1 MTKPNKRIKDKL
13 KKPGYLDMPIG
24 GLIIEAGNSVEYKT
38 GDWKTKH
45 PDIDK
50 EKCSN
55 CLLCYIYCPD
65 NSIVLEDIKVKEVD
79 LDHCK
84 GCGIC
89 AEECPKNAITMRPE

>member
-1 MTKPNKRIKDKL
+1 MPAEKKRTRDKL
-13 KKPGYLDMPIG
+13 KMPGYLDMPSG

-38 GDWKTKH
+38 GEWKTKH

-50 EKCSN
+50 VKCSN
-55 CLLCYIYCPD
+55 CLLCYIYCPENCVELND
-65 NSIVLEDIKVKEVD
+65 VKIKKID

-89 AEECPKNAITMRPE
+89 AVECPKDAIEMRLE